1 MLQDLRRSYCQRL
14 RRWAAFQ
21 IPHIFD
27 RRVQSRR
34 LHYLASSSSYERSN
48 TFLWSCDIRCAWNHI
63 HRELSL
69 EVIPMGNS
77 HSQFPGQDGALGGHN
92 NPAKLAIDES
102 RDIWPNRQLGCLLS
116 VGTGKLDVVSVSGN
130 LASIAEA
137 CAKLQT
143 SCEAI
148 DNEIYKEFT
157 RSGNP
162 PLYFRFSVDRGLGS
176 ILLNEWEKEQEITAI
191 TEAYLNLNF
200 QADQASRCV
209 RALAMI
215 DSEMAPKDGPAQAMQ
230 SMYKVVH
237 YLTGFEPFSFIVRRE
252 VAAKRGQTYHLVFCL
267 KISSFIFRSQHSMT
281 SLHFTLLTSSPEKL
295 YFPASRNL
303 FNPPL

>member
-1 MLQDLRRSYCQRL
+1 
-14 RRWAAFQ
+14 
-21 IPHIFD
+21 
-27 RRVQSRR
+27 
-34 LHYLASSSSYERSN
+34 
-48 TFLWSCDIRCAWNHI
+48 
-63 HRELSL
+63 
-69 EVIPMGNS
+69 MGNS

-116 VGTGKLDVVSVSGN
+116 IGTGKLDVVSVSGN

-137 CAKLQT
+137 CAKLQI

-215 DSEMAPKDGPAQAMQ
+215 DSEMAPKDEPAQAMQ
-230 SMYKVVH
+230 SMYKIVH
-237 YLTGFEPFSFIVRRE
+237 YLTGFEPLSFIVKRE
-252 VAAKRGQTYHLVFCL
+252 VAAERGQTYHLVFCL